1 VLGTLTFYDQRMKTT
16 LGRLVRDARAELKLT
31 QEEAAERMGVERNW
45 LAQIETDRVSLPSP
59 EKLAVLERYLGLS
72 REAMLR
78 AAGYLGPAMGD
89 DIVTVFRRVAL
100 TADLEDKIRLIE
112 SLPVEVQ
119 AALEVFAAQLVR
131 ERLRGGDR

>member
-89 DIVTVFRRVAL
+89 DIVTVFRRVVL